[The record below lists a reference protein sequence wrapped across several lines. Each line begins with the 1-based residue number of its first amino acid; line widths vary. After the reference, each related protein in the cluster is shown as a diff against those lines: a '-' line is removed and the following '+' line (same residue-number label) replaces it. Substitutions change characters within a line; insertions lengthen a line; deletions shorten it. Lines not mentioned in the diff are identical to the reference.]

1 MKTQKISESGLIGT
15 DGRLRI
21 PMDRINAWCKEHKGD
36 RVVIRFEAAVQ
47 GSTELQLAYYFN
59 YIVPTIQTAL
69 LETGERMNEKQVDQ
83 WIRKQAAF
91 LFEKVVPGTIIPE
104 ETSIEGDGTIS
115 RRRNVEIV
123 GYTETR
129 GIRDLSKSEMSDF
142 LEWLKQY
149 AAENLS
155 VYIEDP
161 RTI

>member
-1 MKTQKISESGLIGT
+1 MKTDKISESG
-15 DGRLRI
+15 RI
-21 PMDRINAWCKEHKGD
+21 NERGQLLMPMDRLNAFFKANKGK
-36 RVVIRFEAAVQ
+36 RIVVRFEAAEP
-47 GSTELQLAYYFN
+47 GSTAAQLAYYYN

-69 LETGERMNEKQVDQ
+69 YETGERMNEKQVDQ

-91 LFEKVVPGTIIPE
+91 VFEKVVPGTIIPV
-104 ETSIEGDGTIS
+104 ETCIENDGTIT
-115 RRRNVEIV
+115 RRLNVETI

-129 GIRDLSKSEMSDF
+129 GIRDLSVAEMSDF
-142 LEWLKQY
+142 LEWLKQF